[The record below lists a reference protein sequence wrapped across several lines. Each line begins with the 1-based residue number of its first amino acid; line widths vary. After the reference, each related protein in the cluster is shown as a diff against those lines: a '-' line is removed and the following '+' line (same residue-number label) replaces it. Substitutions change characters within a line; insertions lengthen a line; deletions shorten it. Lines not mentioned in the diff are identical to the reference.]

1 MKYKRF
7 DNIIVLR
14 LEIGEEIVASI
25 VEVAKREN
33 IKLATVS
40 GIGAVDNL
48 TIGVFKP
55 NDKKYYSNHFEGD
68 FEVLSLNGNLSTMNN
83 EVYQHLHIAVGN
95 VQGQAFGGHLNA
107 AVVSVTAEIF
117 INIIDG
123 EVDRFLDEDININ
136 LMNL

>member
-7 DNIIVLR
+7 DNTIVLR
-14 LEIGEEIVASI
+14 LEIGEEIITSI
-25 VEVAKREN
+25 TEVAKKEN
-33 IKLATVS
+33 IKLATVT
-40 GIGAVDNL
+40 GIGAVDDL

-55 NDKKYYSNHFEGD
+55 KEKKYYSNHFVGD
-68 FEVLSLNGNLSTMNN
+68 FEVLSINGNLSTMNN

-95 VQGQAFGGHLNA
+95 VQGHAFGGHLNE

-123 EVDRFLDEDININ
+123 EVDRFLDESININ
-136 LMNL
+136 LMDL

>member
-7 DNIIVLR
+7 DNTIVLR

-25 VEVAKREN
+25 VEVAKKEN

-95 VQGQAFGGHLNA
+95 VQGQAFGGHLNE

>member
-7 DNIIVLR
+7 DNTIVLR

-95 VQGQAFGGHLNA
+95 VQGQAFGGHLNE

>member
-7 DNIIVLR
+7 DNTIVLR
-14 LEIGEEIVASI
+14 LEIGEEIVQSI
-25 VEVAKREN
+25 VEVAKKEN
-33 IKLATVS
+33 IKLASIT

-55 NDKKYYSNHFEGD
+55 KDKKYYSNHFEGD
-68 FEVLSLNGNLSTMNN
+68 FEVLSLNGNLSTMNQ

-95 VQGQAFGGHLNA
+95 VQGQAFGGHLNE

-117 INIIDG
+117 IQIIDG
-123 EVDRFLDEDININ
+123 EVDRFLDESININ
-136 LMNL
+136 LMDL